1 MIRLCWGC
9 AEESW
14 SCSACCIAPG
24 GPPLGKAQGRAPA
37 YAWLPDSD
45 LACNAAWHPPTPPL
59 IPANST
65 PLHPQVAHPQPA
77 APMRPTAPS
86 HTHTDT
92 HTQTHIH
99 THTLPS
105 PTPGPA
111 PYPLTY
117 SGCGPPNGPCA
128 HALPSLLHPPVATS
142 YMRSV
147 SSGADASQSASSMS
161 ARARCAHAVSNT
173 AKLQRPSQ
181 SDPAALLS
189 FFSRPLCSHQ
199 RRGEGWFG
207 G

>member
-86 HTHTDT
+86 HTHTQTHTHTDT
-92 HTQTHIH
+92 HTY
-99 THTLPS
+99 THT
-105 PTPGPA
+105 
-111 PYPLTY
+111 PLTHAR
-117 SGCGPPNGPCA
+117 SCPVPTHLFRMRPPKWPMCA
-128 HALPSLLHPPVATS
+128 CPP
-142 YMRSV
+142 
-147 SSGADASQSASSMS
+147 Q
-161 ARARCAHAVSNT
+161 
-173 AKLQRPSQ
+173 
-181 SDPAALLS
+181 PAAPTCCHLIHEVCVL
-189 FFSRPLCSHQ
+189 
-199 RRGEGWFG
+199 RRGRLTKRQQHVRQGALRTCG
-207 G
+207 LQHGQATAAVAV